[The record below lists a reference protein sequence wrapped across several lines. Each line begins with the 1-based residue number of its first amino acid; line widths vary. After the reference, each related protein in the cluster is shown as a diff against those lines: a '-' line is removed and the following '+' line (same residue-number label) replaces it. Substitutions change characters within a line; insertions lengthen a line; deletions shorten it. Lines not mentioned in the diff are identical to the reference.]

1 MSMSKS
7 NSKGKSLGPLFR
19 KKGEGGL
26 KAFEVEIQTGSYLYS
41 GGWARSSQANTTS
54 RCMHLLH
61 TSVSC
66 FINVIRLIGA
76 KS

>member
-19 KKGEGGL
+19 KKGDGGL
-26 KAFEVEIQTGSYLYS
+26 ETFELEIQFGSYLYS
-41 GGWARSSQANTTS
+41 GGWARRTQANTTS
-54 RCMHLLH
+54 RRMHSVH

-66 FINVIRLIGA
+66 LTKFIMV
-76 KS
+76 

>member
-19 KKGEGGL
+19 KKGDGGL
-26 KAFEVEIQTGSYLYS
+26 ETFEFEIQSGSYLNS

-66 FINVIRLIGA
+66 FINVILFFEW
-76 KS
+76 SS

>member
-26 KAFEVEIQTGSYLYS
+26 KAFEFEIQTGSYLKAV
-41 GGWARSSQANTTS
+41 GGPVVHKQIQLIVAHVKSD
-54 RCMHLLH
+54 
-61 TSVSC
+61 C
-66 FINVIRLIGA
+66 F
-76 KS
+76 